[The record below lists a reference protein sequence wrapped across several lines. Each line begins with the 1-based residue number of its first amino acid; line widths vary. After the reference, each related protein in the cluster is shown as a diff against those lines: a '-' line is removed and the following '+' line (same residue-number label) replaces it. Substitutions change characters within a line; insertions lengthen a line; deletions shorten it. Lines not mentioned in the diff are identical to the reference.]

1 MTSCHED
8 ARGETNPVGL
18 RRMGW
23 VCGGVIDDFKRRFK
37 SGFTDRTRVTLCGRK
52 FMLPCSDWT
61 DALTSKTLSSTLFM
75 FFATFC
81 STVAL
86 GVVIQKQT
94 HNMIGIE
101 EYLIMNSIAGMVHAL
116 FGCQPLLVL
125 RPTGPITAIIGKIFE
140 LSLVCDL
147 DFWQYL
153 AATGYFVGFYMF
165 IVAAFEL
172 SRWIKYLTRF
182 THEIFNFFVCSIYVH
197 DGITGV
203 LDRFTSGDGGER
215 KQKAAL
221 GVSIFSTLIAVITF
235 IVALWLNSAHT
246 WRVGTFTIRKVLRD
260 YAVTIAVLVSVGISY
275 IFALYDTA
283 VQRIALPL
291 VPGPTCVH
299 AGNSTAWPPA
309 GMEDAKCAEG
319 EWDCFCLATDASA
332 SSDAASVGRPWF
344 ISFAN
349 APFKLWPIAA
359 ATALPIVFFF
369 FMDQNT
375 SSLLCQK
382 PHMFLKKGSCV
393 TSHLECARRPRGAPP
408 TASLSTPRPSLQAL
422 LQASL
427 DD

>member
-1 MTSCHED
+1 
-8 ARGETNPVGL
+8 
-18 RRMGW
+18 
-23 VCGGVIDDFKRRFK
+23 
-37 SGFTDRTRVTLCGRK
+37 
-52 FMLPCSDWT
+52 
-61 DALTSKTLSSTLFM
+61 M

-94 HNMIGIE
+94 HNMIGVE

-125 RPTGPITAIIGKIFE
+125 RPTGPITAIIGKIYQ
-140 LSLVCDL
+140 LALVCNL

-203 LDRFTSGDGGER
+203 LDRFTSGEGGER
-215 KQKAAL
+215 KQKAKL
-221 GVSIFSTLIAVITF
+221 GVSIFSTLIAIITF

-260 YAVTIAVLVSVGISY
+260 YAVTIAVLVSVGVSY
-275 IFALYDTA
+275 IFELYDTA
-283 VQRIALPL
+283 VERIALPL

-299 AGNSTAWPPA
+299 ARNPANSTTWSVWPPV
-309 GMEDAKCAEG
+309 GMEDASCAEG
-319 EWDCFCLATDASA
+319 DWDCFCLGADV
-332 SSDAASVGRPWF
+332 DAASTSVGRPWF

-349 APFKLWPIAA
+349 APLKLWPIAA

-382 PHMFLKKGSCV
+382 PYMFLKKGSCV
-393 TSHLECARRPRGAPP
+393 KSRMRAARALQVPCDSRGASLE
-408 TASLSTPRPSLQAL
+408 ASLEGRRSLLFTPAPTRAPALLLRALRARGRPLITGTTTARFSRWGSSTSFRPPSGFPSSRAPSLTLRSSSAH
-422 LQASL
+422 SPT
-427 DD
+427 